1 MPSAKEAPHV
11 LIISYPSQG
20 HINPLIQLAKFLAQC
35 SLRITFITTDSAI
48 NSIVKSKPT
57 RLAPIE
63 FQSFT
68 VNAGLMNSDGS
79 TVAAYLQRFRSDAT
93 EFLTATFRRLS
104 PVCVIYDSFM
114 PWVLDIAKPLGVL
127 SAPFF
132 TQSCAV
138 GAIYYLYYSG
148 LFSAGDPP
156 AAELLALEDLTIRD
170 VPSFMLTS
178 NPYPVLTSV
187 VLEQFSNL
195 SEATWVLGNSFDE
208 LESRIIQS
216 FRPKLPVKTI
226 GPMLPSA
233 YLSAGCSDQR
243 SPDQDRRFDG
253 DMFEAASGCIKWL
266 DGREEGSVVYVS
278 FGSLLALRDEQ
289 MEELAFGLK
298 QSRKAFL
305 WVVKKPEDGSV
316 RQGNNKLPDCFVE
329 ETRDQGLVVP
339 WCSQLEVLSHP
350 AIGCFVSHCGW
361 NSTLESLSL
370 GVPVVAM
377 PQWTDQPTNGKFIS
391 DVWRVGVRAEAGK
404 NDLVRREELVRCLGL
419 VMDEGEK
426 RREVRANAAR
436 WRERAR
442 VAVEEGG
449 SSSRNLQDFVDGIR
463 RSHASKKAVSL

>member
-1 MPSAKEAPHV
+1 MSIAKEEEPHV

-35 SLRITFITTDSAI
+35 SLRITFITTDAAI
-48 NSIVKSKPT
+48 NSIVKSKPAS
-57 RLAPIE
+57 LARIE

-93 EFLTATFRRLS
+93 EFLTATFSRLS
-104 PVCVIYDSFM
+104 PVCVVYDSFM
-114 PWVLDIAKPLGVL
+114 PWVLEIAKPMGIL

-138 GAIYYLYYSG
+138 GAIYYLYYRG
-148 LFSAGDPP
+148 LFSAGQPP
-156 AAELLALEDLTIRD
+156 AAELLGLEELTIRD

-208 LESRIIQS
+208 LETRIIQS

-233 YLSAGCSDQR
+233 YFSAGCSGGL
-243 SPDQDRRFDG
+243 DRRFDG
-253 DMFEAASGCIKWL
+253 DMFEAAFECIKWL
-266 DGREEGSVVYVS
+266 DGKEDGSVVYVS
-278 FGSLLALRDEQ
+278 FGSLLALSDEQ

-298 QSRKAFL
+298 QSGKAFL

-316 RQGNNKLPDCFVE
+316 RQGNNKLPEWFVE
-329 ETRDQGLVVP
+329 ETREQGLVVP

-361 NSTLESLSL
+361 NSTLESLTL

-377 PQWTDQPTNGKFIS
+377 PQWTDQPTNGKFIA
-391 DVWRVGVRAEAGK
+391 DVWQVGVRAAAGEK
-404 NDLVRREELVRCLGL
+404 GVVGREELVSCLGL
-419 VMDEGEK
+419 VMDVGEK

-436 WRERAR
+436 WSELARA
-442 VAVEEGG
+442 AVKEGG

-463 RSHASKKAVSL
+463 RSHASKPAVCS